1 MSEKKAPP
9 IPPRPQD
16 EDAVQFGDELPV
28 LPIRNAVLFPGAVAP
43 FDVGR
48 EKSVALVEDVD
59 NLSSP
64 VIAIFAQRDPS
75 TDDPGA
81 EDLHN
86 VGCAAR
92 VLKALKHSSGN
103 YSLILQGLVR
113 IRLDSVT
120 QSGPYLKAKIKRL
133 DEAGLEDDEAEA
145 LSMSLRDIAK
155 QVIQLMPE
163 LPREAGSLID
173 SIQAPGALA
182 DLVAAN
188 LDAPVEEKAQLL
200 ETIDVKERIRKVLRL
215 LTRQLEILKM
225 RERINS
231 QIKEEMGK
239 NQREYVL
246 RQQLKAIKE
255 ELGEDDGDQS
265 DLDGLED
272 RIAKANLPT
281 EAEQVAKKQTKRL
294 RNMQV
299 GSAEYTVVR
308 TYLDWILDLPWH
320 AQTPDNME
328 IASVRKVL
336 DDDHYGLE
344 KVKKR
349 ILEYLAVRKL
359 KKDKKGPIL
368 CLIGPPGVG
377 KTSLGR
383 SIARA
388 LGRKFHRISLGG
400 VHDEAAIRGHR
411 RTYVGA
417 LPGQIIQGM
426 KKAGTINPVF
436 MMDEVDKIGHDFRG
450 DPAAALLEVLDP
462 EQNNTFADHYLEIP
476 YDLSNVMFVATAN
489 IADPIPAPLRDRMEI
504 LEIPGYTRR
513 EKLAIARQ
521 HLIPKQ
527 IEEHGIGN
535 VVLPSAGPGSDKGD
549 KGDKTDKGEKG
560 AAAPPAGSGTPML
573 EITDAAVEII
583 IDSYTREAGVRTLE
597 RQIASVIRGVAV
609 KIAEGDLTPRKIETE
624 EQVREFLG
632 AGRYTSD
639 VAERTEEAGVATGL
653 AWTSVGGEIL
663 FIEATRMHGTGKLQL
678 TGQLGDVMKES
689 AQAALSYVRT
699 GSERYG
705 IARDFLEKS
714 DIHIHIPAGSMPK
727 DGPSAGVTMFTALV
741 SMLTG
746 VRVRHDVAMTGEIT
760 LRGRVL
766 PIGGLKEKVLAA
778 HRAGIKRVIVPERNK
793 PDLDEVPAEVKSD
806 LEFVFVNKMDQVLD
820 AALEEKLIPKPAE
833 TSTETPAAPAAP
845 SN

>member
-1 MSEKKAPP
+1 MSDKKAPP
-9 IPPRPQD
+9 PRD

-59 NLSSP
+59 NLTAP
-64 VIAIFAQRDPS
+64 VIAIFAQKDPS
-75 TDDPGA
+75 TDDPTK
-81 EDLHN
+81 EELHP

-103 YSLILQGLVR
+103 YSLILQGLCR
-113 IRLDSVT
+113 IRLDETT
-120 QSGPYLKAKIKRL
+120 QTSPYMKARIVRL
-133 DEAGLEDDEAEA
+133 EETGREDDEADA

-188 LDAPVEEKAQLL
+188 LDAPVDEKSALL
-200 ETIDVKERIRKVLRL
+200 ETIEVKERIRKVLRL

-255 ELGEDDGDQS
+255 ELGEDDGDQG

-272 RIAKANLPT
+272 RISKANLPPD
-281 EAEQVAKKQTKRL
+281 AEQVAKKQIKRL

-308 TYLDWILDLPWH
+308 TYLDWLLDIPWH
-320 AQTPDNME
+320 LQTPDNLD
-328 IASVRKVL
+328 INAVRAVL
-336 DDDHYGLE
+336 DEDHYGLE

-417 LPGQIIQGM
+417 LPGQVMQGM
-426 KKAGTINPVF
+426 KKAGTINPIF
-436 MMDEVDKIGHDFRG
+436 MLDEVDKIGHDFRG
-450 DPAAALLEVLDP
+450 DPSAALLEVLDP
-462 EQNNTFADHYLEIP
+462 EQNNTFADHYIEIP
-476 YDLSNVMFVATAN
+476 YDLSNVMFIATAN

-527 IEEHGIGN
+527 IEEHG
-535 VVLPSAGPGSDKGD
+535 LTPQQLEL
-549 KGDKTDKGEKG
+549 TDK
-560 AAAPPAGSGTPML
+560 
-573 EITDAAVEII
+573 AVELII
-583 IDSYTREAGVRTLE
+583 ENYTREAGVRTLE

-609 KIAEGDLTPRKIETE
+609 KIAEGDNTPRTIENE
-624 EQVREFLG
+624 DQIREFLG
-632 AGRYTSD
+632 AQRFSSE
-639 VAERTEEAGVATGL
+639 VAERTEEPGVATGL

-663 FIEATRMHGTGKLQL
+663 FIEATRMFGTGKLQL

-689 AQAALSYVRT
+689 AHAALSYVRANADK
-699 GSERYG
+699 YG
-705 IARDFLEKS
+705 ISKDFLEKS
-714 DIHIHIPAGSMPK
+714 DIHIHIPAGGMPK

-746 VRVRHDVAMTGEIT
+746 VRVRHDVGMTGEIT

-778 HRAGIKRVIVPERNK
+778 HRAGIKRIIVPERNK
-793 PDLDEVPAEVKSD
+793 ADLDEVPAEVKAE
-806 LEFVFVNKMDQVLD
+806 LEFITVSKMDQVLD
-820 AALEEKLIPKPAE
+820 AALEEKLTPKPPEESKKESAI
-833 TSTETPAAPAAP
+833 PHH
-845 SN
+845 N

>member
-1 MSEKKAPP
+1 MSDKDPSSVPP
-9 IPPRPQD
+9 PPPN
-16 EDAVQFGDELPV
+16 EDDIDFGEELAV

-48 EKSVALVEDVD
+48 DKSVALVEDVHNQD
-59 NLSSP
+59 GP
-64 VIAIFAQRDPS
+64 IIAIFAQKDPS
-75 TDDPGA
+75 TDDPNQP
-81 EDLHN
+81 DLYGM
-86 VGCAAR
+86 GCAAR

-103 YSLILQGLVR
+103 YSLILQGLTR
-113 IRLDSVT
+113 IKLTEVT
-120 QSGPYLKAKIKRL
+120 QTEPFLKAKVQRVVPTAK
-133 DEAGLEDDEAEA
+133 DDVEAEA
-145 LSMSLRDIAK
+145 LAMSLRDVAK

-188 LDAPVEEKAQLL
+188 LDAPVEEKAQLI
-200 ETIDVKERIRKVLRL
+200 ETVEVKERIRKVLRL

-265 DLDGLED
+265 DLDGLEE
-272 RIAKANLPT
+272 RIAKAELPK
-281 EAEQVAKKQTKRL
+281 EADDVAKKQLKRL
-294 RNMQV
+294 RSMQV

-308 TYLDWILDLPWH
+308 TYLDWILDVPWSES
-320 AQTPDNME
+320 TEDNLE
-328 IASVRKVL
+328 ILEVRKVL
-336 DDDHYGLE
+336 DEDHYGLD

-349 ILEYLAVRKL
+349 IVEYLAVRKL

-368 CLIGPPGVG
+368 CLVGPPGVG

-383 SIARA
+383 SIAKS
-388 LGRKFHRISLGG
+388 LGRKFVRVSLGG

-426 KKAGTINPVF
+426 KKANTVNPVF
-436 MMDEVDKIGHDFRG
+436 MMDEIDKIGHDFRG
-450 DPAAALLEVLDP
+450 DPSAALLEVLDP

-489 IADPIPAPLRDRMEI
+489 VADPIPPPLRDRMEI

-527 IEEHGIGN
+527 LEEHGLN
-535 VVLPSAGPGSDKGD
+535 EEQLK
-549 KGDKTDKGEKG
+549 
-560 AAAPPAGSGTPML
+560 
-573 EITDAAVEII
+573 ITNEAVEELIEH
-583 IDSYTREAGVRTLE
+583 YTREAGVRSLE
-597 RQIASVIRGVAV
+597 RTVASVIRGVAV
-609 KIAEGDLTPRKIETE
+609 KVAEGDTSSHVIKTE
-624 EQVREFLG
+624 DDLREFLG
-632 AGRYTSD
+632 PVKFTSE
-639 VAERTEEAGVATGL
+639 VAERTEESGVATGL

-663 FIEATRMHGTGKLQL
+663 FIEVTRMFGSGKMQL

-689 AQAALSYVRT
+689 AHAALSYVRT
-699 GSERYG
+699 NAERFG
-705 IARDFLEKS
+705 IPRDFLEKS
-714 DIHIHIPAGSMPK
+714 DIHIHIPAGAMPK
-727 DGPSAGVTMFTALV
+727 DGPSAGVTMFTAIV
-741 SMLTG
+741 SLLTG
-746 VRVRHDVAMTGEIT
+746 IRVRHDVAMTGEIS

-766 PIGGLKEKVLAA
+766 PIGGLKEKTLAA
-778 HRAGIKRVIVPERNK
+778 HRAGIKRVIVPDRNRA
-793 PDLDEVPAEVKSD
+793 DLEEVPKEVRD
-806 LEFVFVNKMDQVLD
+806 ELEFVFVKKVEEVLE
-820 AALEEKLIPKPAE
+820 AALEEIPQPSQAYLDEMAQREASKP
-833 TSTETPAAPAAP
+833 PQP
-845 SN
+845 N